1 MTINADLGIGCSS
14 TTGCTDSTTGCPDGV
29 APDFC
34 IKRNDTSPP
43 FKINL
48 EDCDGVVDLTEN
60 YALQV
65 NMWISAKLKKA
76 IDDSET
82 VISFAD
88 NIGFDQIKQ
97 NDILVMSRARNPEK
111 MLITGFN
118 EANKTATVTRAYDST
133 IAQSWVKGSSF
144 RVFRLVDEEAD
155 IESVFEDVQKEDGT
169 LLENQLTSTFLT
181 YKWNE
186 DSTSLPGC
194 YWLEF
199 KLTQLDEN
207 LSEILSVRRFPST
220 GEGFLIRVIDSAT

>member
-1 MTINADLGIGCSS
+1 MTINADLGIGCGS
-14 TTGCTDSTTGCPDGV
+14 TTNCSESTTGCPDGV
-29 APDFC
+29 TPDFC

-76 IDDSET
+76 IDDAET

-118 EANKTATVTRAYDST
+118 EANKTVTVTRAYDST